1 MDTNLTKI
9 EIQSNQSRF
18 QSEPS
23 SKRHQNG
30 PKLTKIEFKF
40 NQSKFQSKLPLKDPK
55 LTSKRHQNWPETTH
69 QNQAKMTRNSTN
81 VKNTEANGQQLIGS
95 LGKKIQ
101 KLARP
106 SHQSALIEPVKAQEI
121 KATVNELSAQTNNHV
136 TAEQEEAEAQLGF
149 KTIKLQKKK
158 N

>member
-55 LTSKRHQNWPETTH
+55 LTSKWHQNWP
-69 QNQAKMTRNSTN
+69 
-81 VKNTEANGQQLIGS
+81 
-95 LGKKIQ
+95 
-101 KLARP
+101 
-106 SHQSALIEPVKAQEI
+106 
-121 KATVNELSAQTNNHV
+121 
-136 TAEQEEAEAQLGF
+136 
-149 KTIKLQKKK
+149 KTGRKRHTKTKPK
-158 N
+158 